1 MKKKLSPI
9 SLVYLL
15 FSVGTAAML
24 LSLVM
29 SRGEFLEKIV
39 YDFSYF
45 VDFYDHIR
53 RFYLNLGMV
62 IITVRRSRQ
71 SGVARAACPD

>member
-24 LSLVM
+24 LSLVL

-62 IITVRRSRQ
+62 YEEGMHASFPPL
-71 SGVARAACPD
+71 A

>member
-1 MKKKLSPI
+1 MKISNLILLIFISRRNAMKKKLSPI

-39 YDFSYF
+39 YDFSYLWIF
-45 VDFYDHIR
+45 
-53 RFYLNLGMV
+53 M
-62 IITVRRSRQ
+62 II
-71 SGVARAACPD
+71 SGVFI